1 MSDEDDRD
9 APRRVK
15 PSLIDVT
22 VPNAARVADFLHGG
36 RDNFAADRK
45 AIRAVA
51 ASAPAIERIPAEARA
66 FRLRVIRYLV
76 TEAGIRQFLD
86 IGTGLVP
93 PGVTHEVAQAIDPE
107 CRIVY
112 TDSDLMVLSHAQAL
126 IRTVKNGTVSCVA
139 GDIADVDAIVASAL
153 PTLDLNQPV
162 AVLLLS
168 TLAHVP
174 TTIAAARA
182 VSSLMAAMPSGS
194 YAAIYHL
201 ANDLD
206 PAMPAAARHWNKTAP
221 KPLTLRSRADVLSL
235 VSGLELIPPG
245 VVPVI
250 RLAPGPGCP
259 RPCLRRRAKRTRPLG
274 QPRRQPGAA
283 GLRAAS
289 VSAACR
295 RAACPRARRGG
306 AQGLAGGFPGSPL
319 GARDHRVRGRLG
331 GSTLTSPSLTPCPAD
346 ENDSRVGRFFN
357 GAGPDGARPG
367 GGRPP
372 RPGADA

>member
-9 APRRVK
+9 ARRRVK

-93 PGVTHEVAQAIDPE
+93 PGVTHEVAQGIDPE

-126 IRTVKNGTVSCVA
+126 IRSVKNGTVSCVA

-153 PTLDLNQPV
+153 PTLDLSEPV

-182 VSSLMAAMPSGS
+182 VSSLMAAVPSGS
-194 YAAIYHL
+194 YVAIYHL

-206 PAMPAAARHWNKTAP
+206 LAMPAAARHWNKTAP
-221 KPLTLRSRADVLSL
+221 KPLTLRSREDVLSL

-245 VVPVI
+245 VVPVSDW
-250 RLAPGPGCP
+250 
-259 RPCLRRRAKRTRPLG
+259 RPD
-274 QPRRQPGAA
+274 
-283 GLRAAS
+283 
-289 VSAACR
+289 
-295 RAACPRARRGG
+295 
-306 AQGLAGGFPGSPL
+306 L
-319 GARDHRVRGRLG
+319 GARAPASAADPSERG
-331 GSTLTSPSLTPCPAD
+331 TSA
-346 ENDSRVGRFFN
+346 N
-357 GAGPDGARPG
+357 
-367 GGRPP
+367 
-372 RPGADA
+372 PGASPVHPVSAQPASAQPVAVQPVAVQPVPVHGVVARKP